1 MSSVVD
7 MESNLL
13 SRFHHLNAP
22 AEFTPERNIPLRWR
36 CSHRHPDCVALY
48 DPDAST
54 GFVLRVTGDGVD
66 VAFHLDGRI
75 ARMMVDYRVIDDTEE
90 QEQMLKA
97 LLP

>member
-1 MSSVVD
+1 MSHILEVKPDLS
-7 MESNLL
+7 
-13 SRFHHLNAP
+13 SRFRHLNAP
-22 AEFTPERNIPLRWR
+22 AEFAPERNIPLRWR
-36 CSHRHPDCVALY
+36 CSHRNPDRVVLY

-75 ARMMVDYRVIDDTEE
+75 ARMMVDRQVIEDADE
-90 QEQMLKA
+90 QERMLKL